1 MSLYSQYK
9 TDQDLEINGIVLNYG
24 KNAKGENI
32 DIRIAR
38 AGGGNTKFAKVAE
51 VVLKPYRRQLNNETL
66 DITVLDGLFRI
77 IYAKAVVL
85 GWSGVEDEDGNPLE
99 FNEQNVVKVFEDLP
113 DVFADVRA
121 AAEKAS
127 LFRREA
133 LEDESKN

>member
-9 TDQDLEINGIVLNYG
+9 TDQDLEVNGIVLNYG
-24 KNAKGENI
+24 KNDKGQNI
-32 DIRIAR
+32 DFRIAR

-51 VVLKPYRRQLNNETL
+51 AVLKPYRRQLNNETL

-85 GWSGVEDEDGNPLE
+85 GWSGVEDENGKSLE

-127 LFRREA
+127 LFRRQA

>member
-9 TDQDLEINGIVLNYG
+9 TDQDLEVNGIVLNYG
-24 KNAKGENI
+24 KNSKGQNI

-38 AGGGNTKFAKVAE
+38 AGGSNTKFAKVAE

-77 IYAKAVVL
+77 IYAKAVVV
-85 GWSGVEDEDGNPLE
+85 GWSGVEDEAGNPLD
-99 FNEQNVVKVFEDLP
+99 FTEQNVVKVFEDLP
-113 DVFADVRA
+113 DLFADVRA
-121 AAEKAS
+121 AAEKQS